1 MNKYFKLFYKYVM
14 VGGAR
19 AQFILA
25 GLLIIAQIIVIIIDS
40 AGSIVGLRSPF
51 QGGGNEIV
59 QLQMGLIAAFS
70 LAYTWILG
78 GHVRIE
84 LIIDRLGARG
94 QFFINM
100 LSAFFGMVYCVLV
113 AIGIYEEAMDTQM
126 LMIRTDML
134 RIQIAPV
141 MFLFSLSFAH
151 FALLLFFEFI
161 RNCLGLIRGTD
172 SMNYMS
178 ALQVT
183 HLD

>member
-1 MNKYFKLFYKYVM
+1 MNNYFRLFYKYVM

-25 GLLIIAQIIVIIIDS
+25 GLLITAQVVVILIDS

-51 QGGGNEIV
+51 HGGGNELV

-70 LAYTWILG
+70 LAYTWVVG

-84 LIIDRLGARG
+84 LVVDKLKARG

-100 LSAFFGMVYCVLV
+100 LSALFGVVYCILV
-113 AIGIYEEAMDTQM
+113 AVGIYEEAIDNQM

-141 MFLFSLSFAH
+141 MFIFSLSFAH
-151 FALLLFFEFI
+151 FAVLLFVEFI
-161 RNCLGLIRGTD
+161 RNLLGLIKGKD
-172 SMNYMS
+172 SMSYMS
-178 ALQVT
+178 ALQT
-183 HLD
+183 EHLD